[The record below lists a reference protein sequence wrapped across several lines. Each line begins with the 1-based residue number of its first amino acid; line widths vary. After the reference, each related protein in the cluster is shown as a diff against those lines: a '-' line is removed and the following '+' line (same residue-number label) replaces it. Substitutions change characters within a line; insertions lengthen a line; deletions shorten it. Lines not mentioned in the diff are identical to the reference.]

1 MGKTISRL
9 LIASVV
15 LFIVGIAFCAV
26 SVAGGV
32 DYREANIGGNKVK
45 LEKVEKT
52 FEGQIK
58 NLDISVCSGRF
69 EVKKGDKF
77 ELVGTDVPEN
87 ALECEVKDGTLRIKD
102 KSIKK
107 SGFHID
113 LFGIEWTGWSPD
125 KKITLYIP
133 GNSKFENVTIA
144 MAAGKTTLEGITTEE
159 ADLTMSAGKFTAK
172 NLITTKKTRLRMDA
186 GKMDLDNVSLHNTNI
201 HVSAGQGEVN
211 GALYGEN
218 EVDVSAGGM
227 EIQTELKESEYDF
240 TTDVTAGSIKVNDHS
255 MKHHE
260 NAAGATNK
268 MNLTCSAG
276 SIRVETN

>member
-1 MGKTISRL
+1 MGKTIARL
-9 LIASVV
+9 LITSVV
-15 LFIVGIAFCAV
+15 LFVVGIAFCAA

-58 NLDISVCSGRF
+58 NLDISVCSGNF
-69 EVKKGDKF
+69 EVKKGNKF

-102 KSIKK
+102 KSMKK
-107 SGFHID
+107 SGLHID

-133 GNSKFENVTIA
+133 DNHNFESVIIE
-144 MAAGKTTLEGITTEE
+144 MAAGKTTLEGITTEN
-159 ADLTMSAGKFTAK
+159 ANLSMAAGKFKAN
-172 NLITTKKTRLRMDA
+172 NLITTKKTWLCMDA
-186 GKMDLDNVSLHNTNI
+186 GKMELDNVSLQNTSI
-201 HVSAGQGEVN
+201 KVSAGQGEVD

-218 EVDVSAGGM
+218 EVDVSAGSV

-240 TTDVTAGSIKVNDHS
+240 TTDVTAGSIRVNGHS
-255 MKHHE
+255 MKHQE
-260 NAAGATNK
+260 NATGAKNK
-268 MNLTCSAG
+268 LNLTCSAG
-276 SIRVETN
+276 SIQVETK